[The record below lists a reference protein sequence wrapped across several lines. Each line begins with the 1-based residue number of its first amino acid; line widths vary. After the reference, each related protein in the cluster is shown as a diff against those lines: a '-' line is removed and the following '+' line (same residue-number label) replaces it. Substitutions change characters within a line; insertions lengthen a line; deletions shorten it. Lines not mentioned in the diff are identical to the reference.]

1 MKFLIVVLAVASLC
15 LAEPEADPQF
25 LYSAYYPYANYAYAP
40 SFYYRPA
47 IANGYG
53 YNYPGGYTHVNRLDK
68 REAEPEADAQLLLAS
83 PYNYYT
89 YPYAT
94 YAHATAVV
102 PQIRPYG
109 PYNCVTA
116 EGCAVQTLKDHGLAK
131 REAEADASSLLYAPA
146 YYNAYAYNAYNPYYY
161 AARPAVLAPVV
172 ATTNKHVTYTHL
184 GANPIQPTTVV
195 EQQNTVVGHT
205 FVKREAEAEA
215 DASSLL
221 YAPAY
226 YNNVYA
232 HNAYAYNA
240 YAYNAYNPYYYAAR
254 PAVVAPVVA
263 TVNTPVTYTHL
274 GAHPIQPSTVVEQQ
288 SAVVG
293 HALL

>member
-25 LYSAYYPYANYAYAP
+25 LYSAYYPYAYAP

-68 REAEPEADAQLLLAS
+68 REAEADAQVLLAAS
-83 PYNYYT
+83 PYSYYT

-94 YAHATAVV
+94 YAAASALV

-161 AARPAVLAPVV
+161 YARPAVVAPVV

-184 GANPIQPTTVV
+184 GANPIQPTSVI
-195 EQQNTVVGHT
+195 EQESHVVGHT
-205 FVKREAEAEA
+205 FVKREAEA

-226 YNNVYA
+226 YN
-232 HNAYAYNA
+232 AYNT
-240 YAYNAYNPYYYAAR
+240 YAYNAYNPYYYYAR